1 MLTISKPALSRFRT
15 GEHLQCMTTILD
27 VYKVFD
33 VKSLGLEI
41 RVNELEQ
48 KITIMKDAFMVSK
61 SDSVSFELR
70 PVDEERISLL
80 KGLKRFLQSE
90 YYRPDVQKKKHAAL
104 LLKSYGRFCDG
115 IDKFSFQHKTAVITK
130 LIDAWAEEAEFVEA
144 VNAIGAHSWVKELA
158 DTNESFYALY
168 FSKAKSKLPVLQ
180 SNIMKADIKDAFD
193 ELISDTLAF
202 ARVFPDK
209 TEYNKLIKELNGVI
223 EANNQ
228 PVVNRRNRRRKETV
242 SSFTP
247 TLPAGVLDLN
257 SY

>member
-1 MLTISKPALSRFRT
+1 MF
-15 GEHLQCMTTILD
+15 
-27 VYKVFD
+27 
-33 VKSLGLEI
+33 
-41 RVNELEQ
+41 
-48 KITIMKDAFMVSK
+48 
-61 SDSVSFELR
+61 
-70 PVDEERISLL
+70 
-80 KGLKRFLQSE
+80 
-90 YYRPDVQKKKHAAL
+90 KKKHAAL

-115 IDKFSFQHKTAVITK
+115 IDKLSFQHKTAVITK

-228 PVVNRRNRRRKETV
+228 PVVNKTKPQEKGNGEFFYADTSCRC
-242 SSFTP
+242 P
-247 TLPAGVLDLN
+247 DLN

>member
-15 GEHLQCMTTILD
+15 GEHLQCMTTVLD
-27 VYKVFD
+27 VYKATD
-33 VKSLGLEI
+33 AKSLGLEI
-41 RVNELEQ
+41 RVNEFEQ
-48 KITIMKDAFMVSK
+48 KITIMKDAFMVAK
-61 SDSVSFELR
+61 SDNVSSDLR

-90 YYRPDVQKKKHAAL
+90 YYRPDAQKKKHAAL

-115 IDKFSFQHKTAVITK
+115 IDKLSFQHKTAVITK
-130 LIDAWAEEAEFVEA
+130 LIDEWAEESEFVEA
-144 VNAIGAHSWVKELA
+144 INAIEANSRVKELA

-180 SNIMKADIKDAFD
+180 SNQMKADINAAFD
-193 ELISDTLAF
+193 ELVSDTLAF
-202 ARVFPDK
+202 ARVSSDK
-209 TEYNKLIKELNGVI
+209 TQYNKLIKELNGVI

-228 PVVNRRNRRRKETV
+228 PAVNRRSRKKKQPMG
-242 SSFTP
+242 SSFPALP
-247 TLPAGVLDLN
+247 TGVLELN